1 MLEPRRVLPCAQS
14 TQVCATEGRV
24 PNGNGSTGDRLPSF
38 LPSLGAGSVRPM
50 RHMVQGRGI
59 FVADMEPFIK
69 WLEEAEEDDGEES

>member
-1 MLEPRRVLPCAQS
+1 MPYCVGARRLPRK
-14 TQVCATEGRV
+14 TCATEGRV
-24 PNGNGSTGDRLPSF
+24 PNGIGSTGDRHPSF

>member
-1 MLEPRRVLPCAQS
+1 
-14 TQVCATEGRV
+14 
-24 PNGNGSTGDRLPSF
+24 
-38 LPSLGAGSVRPM
+38 M